1 MIIHSWEYYNEE
13 NYGPE
18 SITYLIATSGYN
30 KSESSKLKNVN
41 FKVKEDGKPNEVSK
55 KEYILMTIK
64 EGGYR
69 KFMNMNNK
77 TSINKWSGLDKIRK
91 GDY

>member
-1 MIIHSWEYYNEE
+1 
-13 NYGPE
+13 
-18 SITYLIATSGYN
+18 
-30 KSESSKLKNVN
+30 
-41 FKVKEDGKPNEVSK
+41 
-55 KEYILMTIK
+55 MTIK

-77 TSINKWSGLDKIRK
+77 TSINKWSGLNKIRK